1 MYWHRK
7 LKKVYEEFMTISI
20 SIISYMQFIL
30 FVFCI
35 FMMLS
40 MNSFAVIISMFALSV
55 LIALEFYIKNKE
67 NEE

>member
-1 MYWHRK
+1 
-7 LKKVYEEFMTISI
+7 MTISI
-20 SIISYMQFIL
+20 SIIGYIQFIL